1 MTHDAG
7 QTLGLLVT
15 SAYGV
20 TIAVAPQVPL
30 TDLQVLLVGVG
41 AGIVGG
47 IGSALIGDGTL
58 TLRLVVSRM
67 LASGMASGAMV
78 AAYVIYWVPEPR
90 LLAVGLAAMTAGLIA
105 WPVSQAVPRMVPSL
119 MRDALKK
126 WLGGGK

>member
-7 QTLGLLVT
+7 HALGWMMT
-15 SAYGV
+15 SAYGATLV
-20 TIAVAPQVPL
+20 IAPQVPL
-30 TDLQVLLVGVG
+30 TDIQVLGVGIG

-58 TLRLVVSRM
+58 TVRLVVSRM

-90 LLAVGLAAMTAGLIA
+90 LLAVGLAAMTAGLVA
-105 WPVSQAVPRMVPSL
+105 WPVSQALPKMVPAL
-119 MRDALKK
+119 MRDALKR
-126 WLGGGK
+126 WLGGDK